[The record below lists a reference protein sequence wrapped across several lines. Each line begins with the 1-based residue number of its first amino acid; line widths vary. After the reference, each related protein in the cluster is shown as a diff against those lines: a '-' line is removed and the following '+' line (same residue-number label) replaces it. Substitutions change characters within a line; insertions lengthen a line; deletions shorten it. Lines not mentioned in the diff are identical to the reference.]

1 MNLCKNALGYVIFNF
16 HPVNMYQ
23 NIKGTKGVKVSFVE
37 SDTMKVIAWYKFNL
51 E

>member
-23 NIKGTKGVKVSFVE
+23 NIKGAKGFIGSFVE
-37 SDTMKVIAWYKFNL
+37 SDTIKIIAPNRYY
-51 E
+51 